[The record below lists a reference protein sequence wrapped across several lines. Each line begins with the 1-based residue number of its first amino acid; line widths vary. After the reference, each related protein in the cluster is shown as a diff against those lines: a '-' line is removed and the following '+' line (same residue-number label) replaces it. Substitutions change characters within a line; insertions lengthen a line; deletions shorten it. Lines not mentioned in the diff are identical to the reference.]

1 MKVICEEMPLPVS
14 MDPFWASSSNKSKLQ
29 GLLRNYVLAHPRPIT
44 DFVVSGIGFSPN
56 INPCQG
62 IFNSS
67 YPIPVPDLDA
77 NIEEADVWTIPH
89 ALDTTNCGA
98 KRVLLLSNDT
108 DVVVLGLH
116 YWSILKAHGLKELW
130 IKAGLVMTARYIP
143 LHTLATRMGTEKW
156 KVIIPSVT

>member
-116 YWSILKAHGLKELW
+116 YWSILKAHGLKEL
-130 IKAGLVMTARYIP
+130 
-143 LHTLATRMGTEKW
+143 
-156 KVIIPSVT
+156 